1 MNNISRRNFALLEL
15 WHIKQPQTL
24 KTPTIGDTLSSN
36 EITSEKKKKTKTIN
50 TLPPSPP
57 FKVRIFFVLLY
68 STFTCS
74 SNSSTAMNG
83 EGGRGG
89 GGRYGRGSFIF
100 LLLGWQNVR
109 EAQLILWL
117 IVDTTEG
124 KRKEIYPK
132 TK

>member
-57 FKVRIFFVLLY
+57 FMKVRIFVVLLY

-83 EGGRGG
+83 EGGR
-89 GGRYGRGSFIF
+89 YGRGSFIF
-100 LLLGWQNVR
+100 LFLGWQNVR

-117 IVDTTEG
+117 IVDTTDG

>member
-83 EGGRGG
+83 RGVGG
-89 GGRYGRGSFIF
+89 GGGQVWQGKLYFPFIRLAKRQRGPTNFVADCRYNGGEKKGN
-100 LLLGWQNVR
+100 L
-109 EAQLILWL
+109 
-117 IVDTTEG
+117 
-124 KRKEIYPK
+124 PK
-132 TK
+132 N